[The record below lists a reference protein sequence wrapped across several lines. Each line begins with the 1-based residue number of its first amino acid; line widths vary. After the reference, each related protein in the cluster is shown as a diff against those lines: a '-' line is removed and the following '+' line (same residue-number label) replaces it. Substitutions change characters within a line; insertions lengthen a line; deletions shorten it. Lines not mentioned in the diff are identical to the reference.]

1 MLLAQPALANEAAAL
16 AAEADIPEAFI
27 QGFLLIFF
35 SELGDKTFFIALLLA
50 LQRDKGSVFIGT
62 FGALGIMTVIS
73 VALGRVLHELDELVP
88 QGMVDIPWDDVLAV
102 VLLTY
107 FGINTILDAK
117 NADEKAAE
125 EKKDAEEE
133 VTALQGVSTGIILST
148 FLLVF
153 AAEWGDKSF
162 LATIA
167 LAATSNPV
175 GVTAGA
181 VTGHGAATALAVAG
195 GGVLSKN
202 VSEVV
207 IQYAGGILFLVFA
220 AVSTIQIAE
229 RMQIIPQLVA

>member
-1 MLLAQPALANEAAAL
+1 MEAAPFYDAYV
-16 AAEADIPEAFI
+16 
-27 QGFLLIFF
+27 QGFLLIFV

-50 LQRDKGSVFIGT
+50 LQRDKLSVFAGT

-73 VALGRVLHELDELVP
+73 VALGRVLHELDELAPEGLNNV
-88 QGMVDIPWDDVLAV
+88 PWDDVLAV

-107 FGINTILDAK
+107 FGIATILEAK
-117 NADEKAAE
+117 NANEKADE

-133 VTALQGVSTGIILST
+133 VGAMSTASKGLILST

-195 GGVLSKN
+195 GGVLGQN
-202 VSEVV
+202 VDETLV
-207 IQYAGGILFLVFA
+207 QYVGGTLFLIFA
-220 AVSTIQIAE
+220 AVSAVQIAQGME
-229 RMQIIPQLVA
+229 LLPQLI